1 MNSSD
6 DEERNIMK
14 DTPPVLYEIKE
25 NIATVT
31 LNQPGTL
38 NALTF
43 EMVEKLDEVVK
54 DIHRNEEVHAVVLTG
69 SGRGFCSGANLLG
82 SSGQALSAGGMG
94 MRASIMRMNGLLRRI
109 AEMEKPWV
117 AAVNGPAVGGGCSLA
132 LICDLVI
139 AAQSAYL
146 SAGYVKVG
154 LVLDMGSTYML
165 TRLVGLHKANE
176 LAFFGER
183 VAADEAVEIGL
194 INKSVADD
202 KLMDAAL
209 EWAHR
214 LARGPR
220 LAIGV
225 NKFGIRSAL
234 EGTLEDALNREAMML
249 SMIAQT
255 EDAAEGLMAFLQKR
269 DPDFKGK

>member
-109 AEMEKPWV
+109 AEMEKPWI